1 MTRSENYILD
11 FTHIYMNTNIE
22 KDSNLLHIDCSDIS
36 GSDLYCTKEAE
47 KKIKQRIDEHGIHGI
62 HFIDS
67 GNYHYITKFM
77 TDKIQK
83 KFSLVL
89 YDHHTDMQES
99 MIEGM
104 TSCGDWAGQV
114 LEQNEN
120 LVQLILVGAK
130 EKDIKQLHLKNQE
143 KLVIFSAEELRSG
156 KGEEKLNKIIT
167 DIPFYISIDK
177 DVLDEHY
184 IETNW
189 NQGHMSLRM
198 LKDLLKFFLKDK
210 KIIGVDLCG
219 ECPKG
224 LPFPEYVE
232 IEEKNESTNLELY
245 EYIEKF

>member
-11 FTHIYMNTNIE
+11 FTHIYMNKNIE
-22 KDSNLLHIDCSDIS
+22 KESNLLHIDCSDIS

-156 KGEEKLNKIIT
+156 K
-167 DIPFYISIDK
+167 
-177 DVLDEHY
+177 
-184 IETNW
+184 
-189 NQGHMSLRM
+189 QG
-198 LKDLLKFFLKDK
+198 
-210 KIIGVDLCG
+210 
-219 ECPKG
+219 
-224 LPFPEYVE
+224 
-232 IEEKNESTNLELY
+232 NL
-245 EYIEKF
+245 FD

>member
-11 FTHIYMNTNIE
+11 FTHIYMNKNIE
-22 KDSNLLHIDCSDIS
+22 KESNLLHIDCSDIS

-130 EKDIKQLHLKNQE
+130 EKDIKQLHLKNQ
-143 KLVIFSAEELRSG
+143 
-156 KGEEKLNKIIT
+156 
-167 DIPFYISIDK
+167 
-177 DVLDEHY
+177 
-184 IETNW
+184 
-189 NQGHMSLRM
+189 GHMSLRM